1 MAHLATQAIPD
12 FSGEATLPD
21 GTPSMGIREF
31 VQRVDDIKA
40 STNSTNQV
48 IAGAVKQHLVGAAYT
63 WYQVQV
69 QRGSRDL
76 TEWDPVPAVDN
87 VARIAGLKEKLEEE
101 YIRARTPA
109 QVQTLLHM
117 LKQKQGEDA
126 NSFYRRVEHVSLIL
140 INDAPAT
147 ARNEG
152 PLLFNWIL
160 ERDIQSRF
168 ITGLHM
174 ETRQF
179 LLNEDLDNADDLR
192 KAAIRFETARQ
203 SRSQGQIHAV
213 QPQDGADNLRG
224 KIEALEQKLG
234 KLLSNASPSYSGPA
248 AQAGPARRGGPPDVS
263 TLPAGYC
270 HYCSIEGH
278 KKDECRKL
286 AKDRSEGRV
295 QQHHDNFVN
304 GGKKRQKRQ
313 FRQGGQSQSQV
324 AELATPL
331 AQNQSAQAS
340 QQAASANGLTLG
352 AAATQWYHEGQMAA
366 MQPGQFYLPPLN

>member
-1 MAHLATQAIPD
+1 MKVMAHLATQAIPD

-76 TEWDPVPAVDN
+76 TKWDPMPAVDN

-140 INDAPAT
+140 IKDAPA
-147 ARNEG
+147 A
-152 PLLFNWIL
+152 
-160 ERDIQSRF
+160 
-168 ITGLHM
+168 
-174 ETRQF
+174 
-179 LLNEDLDNADDLR
+179 AR
-192 KAAIRFETARQ
+192 KAATTCSNNATARYRVRLFTDVFL
-203 SRSQGQIHAV
+203 SVTRFRIHIHIV
-213 QPQDGADNLRG
+213 CL
-224 KIEALEQKLG
+224 
-234 KLLSNASPSYSGPA
+234 
-248 AQAGPARRGGPPDVS
+248 
-263 TLPAGYC
+263 
-270 HYCSIEGH
+270 
-278 KKDECRKL
+278 
-286 AKDRSEGRV
+286 
-295 QQHHDNFVN
+295 
-304 GGKKRQKRQ
+304 
-313 FRQGGQSQSQV
+313 
-324 AELATPL
+324 
-331 AQNQSAQAS
+331 
-340 QQAASANGLTLG
+340 
-352 AAATQWYHEGQMAA
+352 
-366 MQPGQFYLPPLN
+366 